1 MERQTESAFV
11 VCEKHVTH
19 WWMSAARY
27 PVRSVVIT
35 KKLAS
40 VIATISFECRMV
52 IEIQMEENGKDL
64 DFL

>member
-1 MERQTESAFV
+1 
-11 VCEKHVTH
+11 
-19 WWMSAARY
+19 MSAARY

-52 IEIQMEENGKDL
+52 IEIKMEENGKDL